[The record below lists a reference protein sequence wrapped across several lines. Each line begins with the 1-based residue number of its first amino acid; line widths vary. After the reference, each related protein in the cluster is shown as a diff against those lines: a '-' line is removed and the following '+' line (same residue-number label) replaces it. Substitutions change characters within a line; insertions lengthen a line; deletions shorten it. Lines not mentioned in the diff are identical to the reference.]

1 MVGLIGRILGFG
13 LLGLVVTP
21 IVVTMAVLALAHT
34 FDPSCGRP
42 GDSGGCEM
50 GAVSIGV
57 MSALPGLAIGVAFA
71 LYRHFRAKRA
81 TPPSPPVVQP

>member
-1 MVGLIGRILGFG
+1 MAGLIGRILGFG

-21 IVVTMAVLALAHT
+21 IVVTMAVLVLAHT

-57 MSALPGLAIGVAFA
+57 LSALPGLAIGVAFA
-71 LYRHFRAKRA
+71 LYRHFRKRR
-81 TPPSPPVVQP
+81 TPPGALP